1 MLAGSS
7 HTLCHTEPSEERLV
21 VDGANG
27 EDPVDFGVAALAAAL
42 GVVARLVGSF
52 AFAGGGT
59 MAQSR
64 PKKAKV
70 VRVGQTNRWS
80 QTGCL
85 KLHFGLCSLCDI
97 NVDSERTV
105 CKPSPSLADFL
116 ELHPLSPRF

>member
-1 MLAGSS
+1 MLAGSAL
-7 HTLCHTEPSEERLV
+7 TLCHTELSEERLA

-27 EDPVDFGVAALAAAL
+27 EDPVDFGVGALAAAL

-52 AFAGGGT
+52 AFAGGGV
-59 MAQSR
+59 MAKSR
-64 PKKAKV
+64 PKKTKV
-70 VRVGQTNRWS
+70 SRVSQTNRWS

-85 KLHFGLCSLCDI
+85 KLHLCLGGLRDI

-116 ELHPLSPRF
+116 ELHSFSP